1 MQQVDLEYDEI
12 PNIFLEIDRDSY
24 PQNSEVFVTLN
35 DIQLNQDPTDEDSWT
50 FNIDSPISVFYQAY
64 DNSGRDAANGNAGL
78 VDLKP
83 HLSEFRI

>member
-1 MQQVDLEYDEI
+1 MYTV
-12 PNIFLEIDRDSY
+12 
-24 PQNSEVFVTLN
+24 N

-64 DNSGRDAANGNAGL
+64 DNSGKMLQMVMSGL

-83 HLSEFRI
+83 HLSDLGFEDNGILSIDLGNIMELKTNDEQR